1 MTVPRET
8 PEVTVYVDGSCRLCR
23 AEIRHY
29 GAEDRAG
36 SICFV
41 DASRTEG
48 DLAGDLTRGQA
59 LARFHVRRSNGVL
72 VSGAAAFVAVWQ
84 VLPRWQWAARMA
96 TLPGMMATLDFG
108 YRLFLPVRPLLS
120 RLVGTFLGLS
130 SRRRGSKE
138 S

>member
-8 PEVTVYVDGSCRLCR
+8 PELTVYFDGSCPLCR
-23 AEIRHY
+23 AEMRHY
-29 GAEDRAG
+29 GAEDGAG

-41 DASRTEG
+41 DVSRTKG

-59 LARFHVRRSNGVL
+59 LARFHVRRSNGAL
-72 VSGAAAFVAVWQ
+72 ASGAAAFVAVWQ
-84 VLPRWQWAARMA
+84 LLPRWQWAARVA
-96 TLPGMMATLDFG
+96 ALPGMMATLDFG

-120 RLVGTFLGLS
+120 WLVGTFQGLGG
-130 SRRRGSKE
+130 RGTGSKG